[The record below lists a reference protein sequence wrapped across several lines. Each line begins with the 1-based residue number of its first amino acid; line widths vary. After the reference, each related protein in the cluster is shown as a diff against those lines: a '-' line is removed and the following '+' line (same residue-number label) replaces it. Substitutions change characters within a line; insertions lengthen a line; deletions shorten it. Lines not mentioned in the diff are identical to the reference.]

1 MLFWGVSVFF
11 KVCFVDVKQTTDF
24 RHLTFDK
31 GERTKDKKQEPT
43 NELFRGFFF
52 IANKLHITSLRH
64 IQKINITK
72 TGNKCKKIR
81 NFGVLLKTK
90 RYAKN
95 TDIRL
100 WFSIHSA
107 YCT

>member
-24 RHLTFDK
+24 RQ
-31 GERTKDKKQEPT
+31 RTKDKGQEPT
-43 NELFRGFFF
+43 NELFRRFFF

>member
-31 GERTKDKKQEPT
+31 GQRTKDK
-43 NELFRGFFF
+43 NLRMNFFVGSFF
-52 IANKLHITSLRH
+52 IANKLHIISLRH

>member
-31 GERTKDKKQEPT
+31 GQEPT
-43 NELFRGFFF
+43 NELFRRFFF
-52 IANKLHITSLRH
+52 IANKLHIISLRH